1 MYTVNTVHPIC
12 NISKCNVTYSND
24 QEKFQNFS
32 FLESN
37 EISFLLKSV
46 KFENIQLLLNVKFL
60 NIRMFFFFVF
70 RQITAC
76 CRCISADVALVRFFT
91 RMNIFMLIQL
101 TTLSRVSTFSTLTIQ
116 SRDRDLQFL
125 KNSVDTLASA
135 ESFTTDFTAIWTVIC
150 MTLRMNFKIF
160 LQVSRVRTFGTLED
174 LGFVSMNSLI
184 VLIQSRLSVRFTTFD
199 HFSYQFDHLVA
210 LSCETKLE
218 CCSKLT

>member
-1 MYTVNTVHPIC
+1 MT
-12 NISKCNVTYSND
+12 
-24 QEKFQNFS
+24 EKNFKILGF

-70 RQITAC
+70 GQITAS
-76 CRCISADVALVRFFT
+76 CRCISADVALVRFLT

-101 TTLSRVSTFSTLTIQ
+101 TTLSRVSTFSTQKTQ
-116 SRDRDLQFL
+116 WRDRDLQFL
-125 KNSVDTLASA
+125 KKLNKNSVDTLAST
-135 ESFTTDFTAIWTVIC
+135 ESFATDFTAIWAVIC

-184 VLIQSRLSVRFTTFD
+184 VLIQSRLSVRFTT
-199 HFSYQFDHLVA
+199 YDHLVTN
-210 LSCETKLE
+210 LIT
-218 CCSKLT
+218 